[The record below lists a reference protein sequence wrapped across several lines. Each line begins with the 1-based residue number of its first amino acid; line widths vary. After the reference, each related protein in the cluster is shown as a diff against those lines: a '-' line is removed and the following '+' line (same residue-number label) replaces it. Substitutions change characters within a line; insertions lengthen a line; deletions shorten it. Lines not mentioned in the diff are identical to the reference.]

1 MSDNPG
7 RAPSPAPSM
16 QSEASALHYGSE
28 FGGSMVSAF
37 SHVSSG
43 TNRSQGRQG
52 PRVRA
57 DLSGLANPHHRTIQ
71 VNEADDQLNMEL
83 DEEQVPAGQKM
94 YIWGTRIAVDVVQA
108 QFREFINNFK
118 AGQVDE
124 DETTAVGE
132 DGKRTEMNLD
142 EPYYLQ
148 RLAEINISEIPILNL
163 NLGHVKLY
171 KESLYRMVIAY
182 PADVIPYLDMVV
194 NEIFEAKYRKILN
207 SPIEVRPF
215 NAEQTKSLRDLNP
228 EDIEQ
233 LITTNGM
240 VVRISPLIPEMRQA
254 YFKCSVCNFPH
265 ECDVDRGR
273 IEEPTT
279 CTNCGNTY
287 CFQLIHNLSI
297 FLDKQIVKLQEIPGD
312 ENTGQTQHTVNLV
325 VHGALVENV
334 HPGDRVS
341 VTGIFRG
348 NFNRVH
354 PAKTALNAILSTSI
368 DVLHFRKMNQNR
380 LHDTNDGSYLSE
392 DRIQEIINLSKQPD
406 IIHRLCSALAPQIF
420 GHEDVKQGL
429 LCQLFGGTR
438 KPTKENENRSK
449 LRAEINVLLCGDPG
463 TAKSQLLQYIYK
475 LMPRS
480 QYTSGKGS
488 SAVGLTASIA
498 REPETKGVVLQ
509 TGALVM
515 ADNGVCCID
524 EFDKMSDSTR
534 SILHE
539 VMEQQTLSIAKAG
552 IICQLNA
559 RTSILAAANP
569 IGSKWDQKKT
579 IIENIN
585 LPHTLLSRFDLIF
598 LIIDPKTEE
607 YDRRLAR
614 HLVNFYVN
622 REDLE
627 EEVHAT
633 LDIALLRDYI
643 AYAKDNINP
652 KLSQNADQALLQ
664 YYLEMREAGK
674 RTGHITAYSRQLE
687 SLIRLSEAT
696 AKMRL
701 SEWVEK
707 EDVDEAY
714 QLYMKALCQSAV
726 DPDTGFVDVGI
737 LATGV
742 AESTR
747 QHASALSEKIIKLF
761 TQRNVTQMSLHKL
774 LNEMRADDTTVDKHV
789 FNEAL
794 QLLVKEQKINK
805 TSDKVS
811 LVL

>member
-1 MSDNPG
+1 MSDNNSV
-7 RAPSPAPSM
+7 RAPSPTPSD
-16 QSEASALHYGSE
+16 ASALNYGSE

-37 SHVSSG
+37 SHASQN
-43 TNRSQGRQG
+43 TNRSQGRNGQ
-52 PRVRA
+52 RVRA
-57 DLSGLANPHHRTIQ
+57 DLAGLANSNHRTIRVDQ
-71 VNEADDQLNMEL
+71 VDDVLNMEV
-83 DEEQVPAGQKM
+83 DENQAPGQKM

-108 QFREFINNFK
+108 QFKEFINSFT
-118 AGQVDE
+118 AAQVDE
-124 DETTAVGE
+124 DETTAIGE
-132 DGKRTEMNLD
+132 DGKRTEMNLN
-142 EPYYLQ
+142 EPYYIQ
-148 RLAEINISEIPILNL
+148 RLAEISISEVPVLNL
-163 NLGHVKLY
+163 NLGHVKQF
-171 KESLYRMVIAY
+171 KESLYKMIVSY

-194 NEIFEAKYRKILN
+194 NELFESLHRKLLL
-207 SPIEVRPF
+207 PIEVRPF
-215 NAEQTKSLRDLNP
+215 NAEQTKNLRDLNP

-233 LITTNGM
+233 LITTSGM
-240 VVRISPLIPEMRQA
+240 VVRISPLIPEMRGA
-254 YFKCSVCNFPH
+254 YFKCSICNFPT

-279 CTNCGNTY
+279 CTNCSNSM
-287 CFQLIHNLSI
+287 CFQIIHNLSV
-297 FLDKQIVKLQEIPGD
+297 FLDKQVVKLQEIPGD
-312 ENTGQTQHTVNLV
+312 ENTGHTQHTVNLV

-348 NFNRVH
+348 NFNKVH
-354 PAKTALNAILSTSI
+354 PAKNALNAILATSI

-380 LHDTNDGSYLSE
+380 LHDVNDGSYLTE
-392 DRIQEIINLSKQPD
+392 ERIQEILKLSKEPD
-406 IIHRLCSALAPQIF
+406 VIHKLCGAIAPQIF

-463 TAKSQLLQYIYK
+463 TAKSQLLQYIYR

-524 EFDKMSDSTR
+524 EFDKMTDSTR

-585 LPHTLLSRFDLIF
+585 LPHTLLSRFDLIY

-607 YDRRLAR
+607 YDRRLAQ
-614 HLVNFYVN
+614 HLVNFYVKN
-622 REDLE
+622 EE
-627 EEVHAT
+627 QEEVQAT
-633 LDIALLRDYI
+633 VDIGLLRDYI
-643 AYAKDNINP
+643 AYAKEHINP
-652 KLSQNADQALLQ
+652 KISEKADQALLQ

-674 RTGHITAYSRQLE
+674 RAGHITAYARQLE
-687 SLIRLSEAT
+687 SLIRLAEAT

-701 SEWVEK
+701 SEWVSK

-714 QLYMKALCQSAV
+714 KLYMNALRQSAV
-726 DPDTGFVDVGI
+726 DPDTGYVDVSI

-747 QHASALSEKIIKLF
+747 QHAAALSEKIIKLF
-761 TQRNVTQMSLHKL
+761 SAKNLHQMSVSKL
-774 LNEMRADDTTVDKHV
+774 LTEVRNDDTTIDKHV

-794 QLLVKEQKINK
+794 QLLTKEQKINRAG
-805 TSDKVS
+805 DKIT
-811 LVL
+811 LVA